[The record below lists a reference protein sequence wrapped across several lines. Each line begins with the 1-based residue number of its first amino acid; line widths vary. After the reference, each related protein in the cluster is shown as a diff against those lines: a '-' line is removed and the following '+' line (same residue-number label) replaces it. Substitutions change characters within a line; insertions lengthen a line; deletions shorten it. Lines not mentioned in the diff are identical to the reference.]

1 MLNVG
6 ELTEKKKTRV
16 KVPISYSSGHVDF
29 GHSKKRKSSH
39 LLKIWKAVANASFDL
54 AELKEE
60 LPAALERNVSEE
72 FREYCLSDSVLK
84 GCDTDQ
90 LSSLNNRLVLR
101 EIATFLSSLERA
113 E

>member
-1 MLNVG
+1 M
-6 ELTEKKKTRV
+6 
-16 KVPISYSSGHVDF
+16 
-29 GHSKKRKSSH
+29 
-39 LLKIWKAVANASFDL
+39 ANTSFDH